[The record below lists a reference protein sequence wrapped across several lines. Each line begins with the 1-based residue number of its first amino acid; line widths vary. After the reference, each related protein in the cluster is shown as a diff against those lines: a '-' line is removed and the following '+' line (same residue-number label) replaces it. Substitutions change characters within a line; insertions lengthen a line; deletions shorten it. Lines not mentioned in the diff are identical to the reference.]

1 MEAQIVTM
9 STQEVAHKLVQH
21 CREGKFM
28 DAIEDLY
35 ADNVESTEP
44 MNNDGKPVV
53 GKEAVITKNNDWY
66 ASVEEVHGATIGD
79 PIVTGNFFA
88 CTMEMDV
95 TYKAHGRMTMNEI
108 AVYEVK
114 DGKVVKDQ
122 FFYGM

>member
-1 MEAQIVTM
+1 M
-9 STQEVAHKLVQH
+9 STAEIAAKLVQH

-53 GKEAVITKNNDWY
+53 GKEAVIAKNNDWY
-66 ASVEEVHGATIGD
+66 ASVVEVHSAIIGD

-95 TYKAHGRMTMNEI
+95 TYKTNGRLTMNEI

-114 DGKVVKDQ
+114 DGKIVKDQ